1 MFGFGPAG
9 QAASRAALCLLALCA
24 SVGAQAQ
31 GDEIAPGA
39 TVISIPETADRF
51 TVGPGET
58 VAAIATIY
66 TYDGIE
72 LKRPINAR
80 QRGGSGAG
88 RPTVAIEPQY
98 LVARSEDSHWVYY
111 SGNVSYNQA
120 GVINTTGEL
129 GTAGLQTR
137 VGGLRINKDDPDDI
151 EIWVRQHR
159 GRGFFMDEP
168 PVFESATIGAG
179 EESNKAKELAFGG
192 VEGDRIILVYR
203 EHAGTST
210 EPVHE
215 EVLRTA
221 YVEGQAISVKGVRLE
236 VVEASED
243 GLTFRVLENFA
254 E

>member
-1 MFGFGPAG
+1 MFELGPAG
-9 QAASRAALCLLALCA
+9 RAALRAAACLLALSA
-24 SVGAQAQ
+24 SFGAHAQ
-31 GDEIAPGA
+31 GDEIPPGA

-51 TVGPGET
+51 NVGTGET

-72 LKRPINAR
+72 LKSPINAR

-88 RPTVAIEPQY
+88 RPTVVIEPQY
-98 LVARSEDSHWVYY
+98 LVARSEDSHWIYY
-111 SGNVSYNQA
+111 SGNVIYNQA

-137 VGGLRINKDDPDDI
+137 VGGLRINKDNPDDI

-159 GRGFFMDEP
+159 GRGFFIEEP

-179 EESNKAKELAFGG
+179 EESNTAKELAFGG
-192 VEGDRIILVYR
+192 VEGNEIILIYR

-215 EVLRTA
+215 EAVRTTFA
-221 YVEGQAISVKGVRLE
+221 AGETIAVRGVRLE
-236 VVEASED
+236 VVDASES